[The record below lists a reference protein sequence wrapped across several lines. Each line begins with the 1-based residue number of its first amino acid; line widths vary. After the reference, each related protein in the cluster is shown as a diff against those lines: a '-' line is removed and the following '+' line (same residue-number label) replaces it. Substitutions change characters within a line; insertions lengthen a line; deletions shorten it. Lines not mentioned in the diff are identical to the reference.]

1 MLCLTPSPI
10 ELVRSTAHLS
20 PALGDRRGTPFEQ
33 AQAQDMNGTRVP
45 GDVWPPSRSPHPSFR
60 RSSNLSKLTIHS
72 RDGDRQG
79 PSCRDQWLRGVEYLE
94 QQRIDVAKPE
104 FTWPSGRHSEWQKVV
119 YHLSG
124 VQAIGRK
131 PSGRRVLF
139 IHVGKAGGSSTAK
152 FLDAARIPCDQVHCN
167 AVLPEVAL
175 APSFTQTLVVV
186 RDPITR
192 LSSAFDYSLRGTA
205 QDPEQ
210 FRRLGECFALPT
222 LEALVELYTRESEG
236 ECWSLARDLLV
247 LHEKPAGHMQFN
259 ACWYLGGIVDKLK
272 NVFVAQQETLD
283 QDLEAFRAYFD
294 NGTAIEQGPSV
305 GCTKCAPTSHAN
317 ISETSL
323 RALSVILRTEYDAV
337 NAVMALSQNK
347 RGVSYTPPF

>member
-1 MLCLTPSPI
+1 MWLLTTSNMVSHVV
-10 ELVRSTAHLS
+10 LDDALKAGQTSRRLGTAFANSSGLLS
-20 PALGDRRGTPFEQ
+20 APFFAPQQQARQAANDYTQPNGDRE
-33 AQAQDMNGTRVP
+33 
-45 GDVWPPSRSPHPSFR
+45 
-60 RSSNLSKLTIHS
+60 
-72 RDGDRQG
+72 G
-79 PSCRDQWLRGVEYLE
+79 PSCRDQWLRGVEYLN

-104 FTWPSGRHSEWQKVV
+104 FMWPTGRHGKWLKAV
-119 YHLSG
+119 YGLSG
-124 VQAIGRK
+124 VQAIRRK

-139 IHVGKAGGSSTAK
+139 IHIGKAGGGSTGT
-152 FLDAARIPCDQVHCN
+152 FLHDARIPHDQVHCN

-186 RDPITR
+186 RDPIAR
-192 LSSAFDYSLRGTA
+192 LSSAFDYSLRGTV

-210 FRRLGECFALPT
+210 FRRLGECFARPT
-222 LEALVELYTRESEG
+222 LDALVELYTHESKG

-259 ACWYLGGIVDKLK
+259 ICWYLGGIVDKLK

-283 QDLEAFRAYFD
+283 QDLEAFRVSFD
-294 NGTAIEQGPSV
+294 NATAIEQGPSV
-305 GCTKCAPTSHAN
+305 TRQHLAPTSHAN

>member
-1 MLCLTPSPI
+1 MWLLRTNLTSHVVLD
-10 ELVRSTAHLS
+10 EALKAGQTSRRLGAAFDFANSSSGLLS
-20 PALGDRRGTPFEQ
+20 APFFAPQQQ
-33 AQAQDMNGTRVP
+33 AQQAENEVE
-45 GDVWPPSRSPHPSFR
+45 S
-60 RSSNLSKLTIHS
+60 LSDSLS
-72 RDGDRQG
+72 DRQG
-79 PSCRDQWLRGVEYLE
+79 PSCREQWLRGVEYLN

-104 FTWPSGRHSEWQKVV
+104 FMWPSGRHGKWLEAV
-119 YHLSG
+119 YGLSG

-139 IHVGKAGGSSTAK
+139 IHIGKAGGSSTAK
-152 FLDAARIPCDQVHCN
+152 FLDAAKIASDQVHCN

-186 RDPITR
+186 RDPIAR
-192 LSSAFDYSLRGTA
+192 LSSAFDYSLRGTV

-210 FRRLGECFALPT
+210 FRRLSECFARPT
-222 LEALVELYTRESEG
+222 LDALVELYTRESEG

-247 LHEKPAGHMQFN
+247 FHEKPAGHMQFN

-283 QDLEAFRAYFD
+283 QDLEAFRVHFYNA
-294 NGTAIEQGPSV
+294 TAIEQGPSV
-305 GCTKCAPTSHAN
+305 GCNHCAPTSHAN
-317 ISETSL
+317 ISVTSL

-337 NAVMALSQNK
+337 NEVMALSQNK
-347 RGVSYTPPF
+347 RGVSYTRPF